1 MSDVTHNYHR
11 YDDHHCNYH
20 HHCNHHRHHHNHYHL
35 HYLYYNKV
43 SKKINYGHLL
53 LQPLNLI
60 PLVGINKLAV
70 LTLRTSLNRRIHS
83 VKHANTR
90 IDATHSLFVKIH
102 KLRSNLQVIYN
113 ISSYRHSH
121 EVEVIG
127 LSQSIDTKR
136 TMHAK
141 EQAVL
146 YEKLSHLSEVLVKY
160 YDGYVNDIVKEYGV
174 DSIYRKSY
182 IKNNSN
188 NNNRHKSKKD
198 INDDDSDA
206 QYLFDFGALINKNK
220 PLQEYGLYLHL
231 NDSNLDQLDIC
242 VDFPLKPNPNYNK
255 NHVEQIGDMHFRYMP
270 SNCGLDYVMNTMNVL
285 MMMSSGSSSSS
296 SGSHDGD
303 TAVPVNAQCLL
314 RLDGKKMWMI
324 M

>member
-1 MSDVTHNYHR
+1 
-11 YDDHHCNYH
+11 
-20 HHCNHHRHHHNHYHL
+20 
-35 HYLYYNKV
+35 
-43 SKKINYGHLL
+43 
-53 LQPLNLI
+53 
-60 PLVGINKLAV
+60 
-70 LTLRTSLNRRIHS
+70 
-83 VKHANTR
+83 
-90 IDATHSLFVKIH
+90 
-102 KLRSNLQVIYN
+102 
-113 ISSYRHSH
+113 
-121 EVEVIG
+121 
-127 LSQSIDTKR
+127 
-136 TMHAK
+136 MHAK

-160 YDGYVNDIVKEYGV
+160 YDGYVSDIVKEYGV

-188 NNNRHKSKKD
+188 NNNNRNKSKKD
-198 INDDDSDA
+198 YNDNDSDA

-285 MMMSSGSSSSS
+285 MMMSSSSSSSSS